1 MPFFARRADSSNA
14 GLQGG
19 RSPESDRISSK
30 HSIDGDPSDPYPQ
43 LDPIEPTPAEPGM
56 SPMLAKVLG
65 MLGFDPAQLQEMSEK
80 TALVVKDAQERLTRI
95 EGKLD
100 ELLTE
105 RHAVHTA
112 LKRNG
117 AVPLELDSSDD
128 ARP

>member
-1 MPFFARRADSSNA
+1 MPFFARRADSSTA

-19 RSPESDRISSK
+19 RSQEP
-30 HSIDGDPSDPYPQ
+30 DPYPP
-43 LDPIEPTPAEPGM
+43 LDPIEPGPAPAESGM

-95 EGKLD
+95 EAKLD

-105 RHAVHTA
+105 RRAIHAA
-112 LKRNG
+112 LKQPRPNG
-117 AVPLELDSSDD
+117 SDDD
-128 ARP
+128 ARA